1 MLQTKIKKSTLRG
14 AFCIINTALRKIK
27 KILCGVIMMSEFK
40 DKTRE
45 NDFAAA
51 AVKYGAWLL
60 GLIIVLYFIAR
71 NVFPFIRSLF

>member
-1 MLQTKIKKSTLRG
+1 
-14 AFCIINTALRKIK
+14 
-27 KILCGVIMMSEFK
+27 MMSEFK

-45 NDFAAA
+45 NDFVAA